1 MKHKRSLKAGDA
13 QNSGFTLAEMV
24 VVATIL
30 LTLALLVMT
39 GMRAY
44 GIRESFR
51 AVVSDVEIHVVET
64 RQRAVAAQGAVGHG
78 VIVASSSVTR
88 FAGPV
93 YNPLAATNEVLVLP
107 NYIVATT
114 SPASAATILFTRR
127 TGVPSTAGAIVLF
140 DTRSSAYATI
150 TISAAGSI
158 E

>member
-1 MKHKRSLKAGDA
+1 MKGFRSLVTKDSRG
-13 QNSGFTLAEMV
+13 SGFTLVEMV
-24 VVATIL
+24 VVASIL
-30 LTLALLVMT
+30 ITLALLVMT

-64 RQRAVAAQGAVGHG
+64 RQRAVAAQGSTGHG
-78 VIVASSSVTR
+78 VVVASSSVTR

-93 YNPLAATNEVLVLP
+93 YDPVAVSNETLLLP

-114 SPASAATILFTRR
+114 SPVSAETILFSRR